1 MQEDEEEGWSRAQGK
16 DTCECGDRAEFF
28 DVEAVRLLNQPSDV
42 GHRDNKAEE
51 KHSQEEED
59 SDLRL

>member
-16 DTCECGDRAEFF
+16 DACECGDWAEFF
-28 DVEAVRLLNQPSDV
+28 DVEAVRVLNQPSDV
-42 GHRDNKAEE
+42 RRRDNKAEE
-51 KHSQEEED
+51 KHSQEED